1 MLIIRQTAAADLPFV
16 EELFGEYLQWA
27 NGMLKQEFNI
37 DFDAPYQL
45 ARDMADIA
53 KFMPPDGRLLLAI
66 DTNEVGGCACMR
78 TIAPAV
84 AELKRMY
91 VRPAQ
96 RRRGIGR
103 ALVEALI
110 ADCTAA
116 GYTSLRLDSA
126 RFMQEAHTLYR
137 SMGFEEIAEYP
148 QSEIPPE
155 FRQHWVFMERIL

>member
-1 MLIIRQTAAADLPFV
+1 M
-16 EELFGEYLQWA
+16 
-27 NGMLKQEFNI
+27 
-37 DFDAPYQL
+37 
-45 ARDMADIA
+45 
-53 KFMPPDGRLLLAI
+53 LLAV
-66 DTNEVGGCACMR
+66 DATVVGGCACMR

-110 ADCTAA
+110 AECMAA

-137 SMGFEEIAEYP
+137 SIGFQEIAEYP

-155 FRQHWVFMERIL
+155 FRKNWVFMERTI